1 MKRIF
6 VILTAASLVF
16 GLAACAKAPAPET
29 TAAPETVEETT
40 AAPKTTAA
48 ESAAAT
54 EAAQTEAALAEK
66 EGFVGMANPMVPVD
80 SDAFDEQL
88 GFHIDAA
95 QIDPDAKC
103 FIISGKLAHIVWTQ
117 KNVNNEDVEF
127 VLRATK
133 DAELAPTMHGIH
145 DSNMSEPVVTEV
157 PLTDTKML
165 ELTFTEAKTE
175 KYGIYTWKDG
185 QIFYSL
191 TYNKDMSQMAL
202 AEVLDRVMD
211 VTGIR
216 WHKEHITALPGIT
229 ELDNCMVNA
238 YFDKTKIKHENGV
251 YTAEFECYEKE
262 LFDMVEIHLM
272 QEGDTITIEDDQ
284 VIEIK
289 KIEKNGNNGH
299 IVINGG
305 VDFEDGLVLAPGDG
319 GTYFVFGLDDC
330 PSYHFIGKK
339 ELELAKDVVLT
350 DTADIENKCVE
361 KKVEGDEA
369 VVKHLQENAYIDP
382 PARGCMICI
391 DGGKVVEIQIS
402 YVP

>member
-1 MKRIF
+1 M
-6 VILTAASLVF
+6 VHGTQESN
-16 GLAACAKAPAPET
+16 AKLN
-29 TAAPETVEETT
+29 
-40 AAPKTTAA
+40 
-48 ESAAAT
+48 
-54 EAAQTEAALAEK
+54 AALDAHQIQRGNPVYEIRK
-66 EGFVGMANPMVPVD
+66 DGFCGIESVGMGGLVVTKGICLLADDLTFNIRANAGSARFGIMD
-80 SDAFDEQL
+80 
-88 GFHIDAA
+88 
-95 QIDPDAKC
+95 
-103 FIISGKLAHIVWTQ
+103 ISGNYVKGFEPDNCVPF
-117 KNVNNEDVEF
+117 EYD
-127 VLRATK
+127 
-133 DAELAPTMHGIH
+133 
-145 DSNMSEPVVTEV
+145 DSVCVKPQ
-157 PLTDTKML
+157 
-165 ELTFTEAKTE
+165 
-175 KYGIYTWKDG
+175 WKG
-185 QIFYSL
+185 HS
-191 TYNKDMSQMAL
+191 L

-216 WHKEHITALPGIT
+216 WHKEHIPALPGIT

-251 YTAEFECYEKE
+251 YSAEFECYEKE

-339 ELELAKDVVLT
+339 ELELAKDVALT

-391 DGGKVVEIQIS
+391 DGGKVVEVRIS

>member
-16 GLAACAKAPAPET
+16 GLAACAKAPAPVT

-40 AAPKTTAA
+40 AA
-48 ESAAAT
+48 AT
-54 EAAQTEAALAEK
+54 EAAQTEAAPAEK
-66 EGFVGMANPMVPVD
+66 EGFVGMANPMVEAD
-80 SDAFDEQL
+80 STAIGEQL
-88 GFHIDAA
+88 DIHIDAG

-103 FIISGKLAHIVWTQ
+103 FIISKKLAHIVWTQ

-145 DSNMSEPVVTEV
+145 DSNMSEPVVMEV
-157 PLTDTKML
+157 PLSDTKML
-165 ELTFTEAKTE
+165 ELAFTEAKTE

-202 AEVLDRVMD
+202 AEIMDRVMD
-211 VTGIR
+211 ATGIR

-272 QEGDTITIEDDQ
+272 QVGDTITVEDDQ

-289 KIEKNGNNGH
+289 KIEKNGGNGH

-330 PSYHFIGKK
+330 PSYHFIGK
-339 ELELAKDVVLT
+339 
-350 DTADIENKCVE
+350 
-361 KKVEGDEA
+361 
-369 VVKHLQENAYIDP
+369 
-382 PARGCMICI
+382 
-391 DGGKVVEIQIS
+391 
-402 YVP
+402 